1 MLLPR
6 QRATNHRVCDRHGL
20 TVTDPLPESRLSRV
34 SMYLQEDVTIRVGV
48 TMLRR
53 TTYLWDYELDEV
65 QFAELLSGHATLGRL
80 DQEWATARL
89 LEYASYREI
98 IRLLGYRSLVERWP
112 LVRKRVRSP
121 GRRRGFDFLVEWLT
135 AHHPEKL

>member
-6 QRATNHRVCDRHGL
+6 QGAADHRVYDRHAL

-34 SMYLQEDVTIRVGV
+34 SIYLQKDVRIRVGA

-53 TTYLWDYELDEV
+53 PTYLWDYELDEV
-65 QFAELLSGHATLGRL
+65 QFAELLSGRATFGRL
-80 DQEWATARL
+80 DQKWATTRL